1 MKYFRVFHITCPKI
15 KENPPKKALEKGLQ
29 VNIEMMVSM
38 SLTDK
43 NVMDL
48 VSGCH
53 DCTDNCVKID
63 NKTRKECVLHLKKLG
78 MDLDKDHLRARGTA
92 LQIACMDGA
101 AHMTQMLIEAGAD
114 INKTDRLGQGP
125 LHYAASSGH
134 SQIVK

>member
-1 MKYFRVFHITCPKI
+1 MI
-15 KENPPKKALEKGLQ
+15 
-29 VNIEMMVSM
+29 VSM
-38 SLTDK
+38 PLTYK

-53 DCTDNCVKID
+53 GCTLKHWIHQTLN
-63 NKTRKECVLHLKKLG
+63 RKECLLHLKKLG